1 MGSCLRIPVGFFTLM
16 CVFFFSFC
24 FFRATPTT
32 YGGSQARGPIGAV
45 AADIHH
51 SSRQCWILNP
61 LSETRNRIW
70 FSWIL
75 VRLIS
80 TMQDALYFAK
90 GTLYWSLLIHVFFF
104 FFFFCV
110 FLGLYLRHM
119 EDPRLVV
126 KSELQPPAYGT
137 ATTVIDPSS
146 IYHLQHSSW
155 QPQILNP
162 LARPGIEP
170 ISSWM
175 LVGFV
180 TC

>member
-104 FFFFCV
+104 FFFLHFFRAV
-110 FLGLYLRHM
+110 PAAYGRSQASGQIRVAAAGLWHSHNSDRSQLYL
-119 EDPRLVV
+119 
-126 KSELQPPAYGT
+126 PPT
-137 ATTVIDPSS
+137 A
-146 IYHLQHSSW
+146 
-155 QPQILNP
+155 
-162 LARPGIEP
+162 
-170 ISSWM
+170 
-175 LVGFV
+175 
-180 TC
+180 